1 MTEKDIPEAPAELV
15 EGQPNQPA
23 EAPAEL
29 PEGAELEAMVAAE
42 ELGVAE
48 LATEEDAEAPEE
60 GAELTGEPEK
70 PKRET
75 RKSKAEAKAK
85 AKAEAKAEAEA
96 EAEAEKETSPLE
108 PDESP
113 DEKAD
118 LTIPE
123 GDLPGIVTKL
133 SKDLFKKLTSAW
145 ISSGRPT
152 RLSAFGSQWVVVDD
166 GAKFVSKGSPGPM
179 GDYGSLS
186 TGYAKG

>member
-1 MTEKDIPEAPAELV
+1 MVEKDAPGAPTELV

-23 EAPAEL
+23 EAPAAL
-29 PEGAELEAMVAAE
+29 PEGAELEAMVKAE
-42 ELGVAE
+42 ELGMAE
-48 LATEEDAEAPEE
+48 LA
-60 GAELTGEPEK
+60 
-70 PKRET
+70 
-75 RKSKAEAKAK
+75 
-85 AKAEAKAEAEA
+85 AEAKAETE
-96 EAEAEKETSPLE
+96 ETSPHE

-133 SKDLFKKLTSAW
+133 SKDMFKKLTMAW
-145 ISSGRPT
+145 VSSGKPT